1 MMRGESWSAGEY
13 LDLYGT
19 IAAQLQKVWDD
30 QTRFSE
36 EEKAQYFIGY
46 LAKFPKSKESTE
58 EQTESQNENLE
69 NV

>member
-1 MMRGESWSAGEY
+1 MQGNTLIYMERLRHSFK
-13 LDLYGT
+13 
-19 IAAQLQKVWDD
+19 KVWDD